1 MFRSLTSGVVVVL
14 LSAVALEAQPQRKGP
29 APERSGSCKI
39 LVAGIVGGL
48 DTPNNRFSG
57 VVKIRKQLQALNNP
71 EICAKTFS
79 AYHWTSAY
87 HWIAEYFPSRREERW
102 SNEEIQSVPKII
114 LYGHSLGGWACLSL
128 ARLLDTKGI
137 PVELTVQIDSV
148 GFTDSVVPPNVKA
161 AANFYHR
168 ATLPFLTRRNIR
180 AENENSTQVLGNSR
194 IPHVGHITIT
204 RRPEIA
210 AVILDTVRTL
220 SAAAPAA
227 ESRAAGSP

>member
-1 MFRSLTSGVVVVL
+1 MFRFLMGVVVMVL
-14 LSAVALEAQPQRKGP
+14 LSAVALEAQAQSQGP
-29 APERSGSCKI
+29 APARSGSCKI
-39 LVAGIVGGL
+39 LVAGFAGGL

-71 EICAKTFS
+71 ELCVKTFS
-79 AYHWTSAY
+79 AYHWMGAY
-87 HWIAEYFPSRREERW
+87 HWIAEYFPSEREGHL
-102 SNEEIQSVPKII
+102 SNEEIQSGPKII

-168 ATLPFLTRRNIR
+168 ATLPFLTRQNVR

-210 AVILDTVRTL
+210 ALIVDAVRTL
-220 SAAAPAA
+220 SAAVPAA